1 MHGDKRLLSGH
12 CSHHDY
18 LFASYFE
25 VKKAEHDILMFHSLS
40 VINTTHEIAY
50 EKAGTFADL
59 NNNPIISAFDELLNE
74 IYSIEL

>member
-25 VKKAEHDILMFHSLS
+25 VKKSEHDILMFHSLS
-40 VINTTHEIAY
+40 ITGTACGVTY
-50 EKAGTFADL
+50 EKAEKFADL
-59 NNNPIISAFDELLNE
+59 QNNPIISAFDKLLNE
-74 IYSIEL
+74 IYDIGL